1 MVANIIHIHAWHLRP
16 EKYYATGM
24 CAQLH
29 MYMQQSMVDDAISQ
43 TVGSTSIERSRF
55 CVILES
61 FPTPKR
67 LFKHVLFNTVTS
79 FLLRIDTDLFDLV
92 ALDLMTG

>member
-1 MVANIIHIHAWHLRP
+1 MLGTYAQRNIMLLA
-16 EKYYATGM
+16 
-24 CAQLH
+24 CVH